1 MSKESQMYVFAQA
14 VKEGSFSAAARAL
27 HLTPSAISKQIN
39 ALEDRLGVRLIN
51 RTTRA
56 LHLTEAGTRY
66 LEHSQ
71 RILNDIDNA
80 ESEVGGLRDTA
91 RGVLRIN
98 APVVMGA
105 RRIAPLLVE
114 FQERY
119 PEIEVLLNL
128 SDHRVDLLQTGDDVA
143 LRIGDELFDSSM
155 IARKI
160 CPIRRIL
167 YASPIYLEKY
177 GEPMTPNALLH
188 HNCLTYNEP
197 DYLNDWPFNNCPGP
211 KLIRV
216 KGNFVTN
223 NGEAQHY
230 AALEG
235 LGIARLATL
244 LCGEK
249 IKEGEL
255 VELLRNFE
263 APSRTFFWAIY
274 PQNRYVVPKLRVF
287 IDYLLEKLNPIAP
300 WDQYMP

>member
-1 MSKESQMYVFAQA
+1 MTKETQMNIFTQA
-14 VKEGSFSAAARAL
+14 VREGSFSSAARVL

-56 LHLTEAGTRY
+56 LHLTEAGARF
-66 LEHSQ
+66 LEHCE
-71 RILNDIDNA
+71 RILSDIDNA
-80 ESEVGGLRDTA
+80 EIEVGGMRDTP
-91 RGVLRIN
+91 RGTLRIN

-105 RRIAPLLVE
+105 RRIAPLLTE

-119 PEIEVLLNL
+119 PEIEIAMNL
-128 SDHRVDLLQTGDDVA
+128 TDHRTDLLKTGDDVA

-155 IARKI
+155 IVRKI
-160 CPIRRIL
+160 CTIRRIL
-167 YASPIYLEKY
+167 YASPTYLEKY
-177 GEPMTPNALLH
+177 GEPMNPSDLLH

-197 DYLNDWPFNNCPGP
+197 DYLNDWPFINCPGP

-216 KGNFVTN
+216 KGSFVSN

-249 IKEGEL
+249 IQQGEL
-255 VELLRNFE
+255 IEILRPFE
-263 APSRTFFWAIY
+263 PASRTFFWAIY
-274 PQNRYVVPKLRVF
+274 PQNRYVAPKLRVF
-287 IDYLLEKLNPIAP
+287 LDYLLEKLSPVPP
-300 WDQYMP
+300 WDQYES